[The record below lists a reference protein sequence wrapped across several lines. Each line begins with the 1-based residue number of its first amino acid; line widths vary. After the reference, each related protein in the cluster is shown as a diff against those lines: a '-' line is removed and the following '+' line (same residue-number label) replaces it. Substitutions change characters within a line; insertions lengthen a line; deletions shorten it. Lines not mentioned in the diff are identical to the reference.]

1 MEILR
6 PRHYSLI
13 EIGGA
18 TLSTSLIGIGIDT
31 SLIIDPLFDTITK
44 PLIEL
49 IKNNQ
54 FEEIPKWLR
63 GLNIYDEFSSNMDYQ
78 IANFYRHLAT
88 HVNFNSIYG
97 LNGKVGS
104 RKVKERSFLVV
115 CNFPHPSFMSPTEIV
130 ESAKIITGNKGQ
142 LGLVTENL
150 DYILSLIDYLKN
162 DFRGKVTYKYQFIER
177 NPQQVP
183 ISLYDMILG
192 MPNYYYAEVVFGN
205 KNDFYFFPKPSSW
218 EPIDKI

>member
-13 EIGGA
+13 GIGGA
-18 TLSTSLIGIGIDT
+18 TLSTSLIGRNT
-31 SLIIDPLFDTITK
+31 LLIIDPLFNTITK

-63 GLNIYDEFSSNMDYQ
+63 ELDIYDYFSSNMDDQ
-78 IANFYRHLAT
+78 IANFYRYLANY
-88 HVNFNSIYG
+88 VNFNNIYG
-97 LNGKVGS
+97 LNGKVES
-104 RKVKERSFLVV
+104 RKVKGRSSLVV
-115 CNFPHPSFMSPTEIV
+115 CNFPHPSLMPPAEIV
-130 ESAKIITGNKGQ
+130 VSAKIITGNKGQ

-150 DYILSLIDYLKN
+150 DYILLLIEYLKN
-162 DFRGKVTYKYQFIER
+162 DFRGKVTYKHQFIER

-192 MPNYYYAEVVFGN
+192 MPNYYYAEVFFG
-205 KNDFYFFPKPSSW
+205 
-218 EPIDKI
+218 E